1 MFEALL
7 WTHTVLST
15 LLVLSPTKEA
25 KSYFNLPSPEPP
37 G

>member
-15 LLVLSPTKEA
+15 LPVLSPTKEA
-25 KSYFNLPSPEPP
+25 KSYFHLPFPERP